1 MHYKILLGLL
11 AVTLLLLTACDSGGK
26 FRVVNQTS
34 YPLYVVVGDADEVT
48 IPGGGERIFEVET
61 ESQHFFNPDVEK
73 EVPVRLVGETYHIY
87 DETEEAYTDSTTVY
101 IKVGETLN
109 AFINPNRASVKIVN
123 NSSQATQHVFLYKHN
138 FVAATY
144 IADLGEVLPG
154 ESKFLR
160 VDYATPNV
168 NFYYYASVEMQDE
181 TNYVFGDESNILL
194 KDQQFLMTLTDPEE

>member
-1 MHYKILLGLL
+1 MRYTIFIGLL
-11 AVTLLLLTACDSGGK
+11 AATLLLLTACDSGGE

-34 YPLYVVVGDADEVT
+34 YPLYVVVGDAAEVT
-48 IPGGGERIFEVET
+48 IPGGGERVFEVDT
-61 ESQHFFNPDVEK
+61 ENQHFFNPDVEK
-73 EVPVRLVGETYHIY
+73 EVPVRLVGETYQIY
-87 DETEEAYTDSTTVY
+87 DETEEAYTDSTTVF

-109 AFINPNRASVKIVN
+109 AYINPNRASVKIVN

-144 IADLGEVLPG
+144 IADLGVLLPG

-160 VDYATPNV
+160 VDYATPSV